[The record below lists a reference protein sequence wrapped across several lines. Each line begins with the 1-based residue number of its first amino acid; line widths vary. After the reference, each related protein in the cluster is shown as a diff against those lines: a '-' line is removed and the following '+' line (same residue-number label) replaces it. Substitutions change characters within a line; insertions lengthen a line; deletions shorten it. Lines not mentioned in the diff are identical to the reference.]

1 MTLFDIAYRCC
12 MLDKYGICN
21 DGARSGVSV
30 AQWCDVRFVMRTQIF
45 FFVPRSRQDEWIS
58 SFTTFQTVLFLNILG
73 LPHRVVGLLVNKKE
87 LSARVAFSL
96 CDRMKALLIPFEG
109 F

>member
-1 MTLFDIAYRCC
+1 MVR
-12 MLDKYGICN
+12 
-21 DGARSGVSV
+21 RSIRHEDS
-30 AQWCDVRFVMRTQIF
+30 F
-45 FFVPRSRQDEWIS
+45 FLCPALETRRMKQD
-58 SFTTFQTVLFLNILG
+58 ILG
-73 LPHRVVGLLVNKKE
+73 LPHRAAGLLVNKKE

>member
-1 MTLFDIAYRCC
+1 MVR
-12 MLDKYGICN
+12 
-21 DGARSGVSV
+21 RSIRHEDS
-30 AQWCDVRFVMRTQIF
+30 F
-45 FFVPRSRQDEWIS
+45 FFDSRSRQDEWIS

-73 LPHRVVGLLVNKKE
+73 LPHRAAGLLVNKKE

>member
-1 MTLFDIAYRCC
+1 MVRRSIRHEDSFSLCRAR
-12 MLDKYGICN
+12 DKTNEYLPSP
-21 DGARSGVSV
+21 A
-30 AQWCDVRFVMRTQIF
+30 
-45 FFVPRSRQDEWIS
+45 
-58 SFTTFQTVLFLNILG
+58 TFQTVLFLNILG
-73 LPHRVVGLLVNKKE
+73 LPHRAAGLLVNKKE

>member
-1 MTLFDIAYRCC
+1 MVR
-12 MLDKYGICN
+12 
-21 DGARSGVSV
+21 RSIRHEDS
-30 AQWCDVRFVMRTQIF
+30 F

-73 LPHRVVGLLVNKKE
+73 LPHRAAGLLVNKKE
-87 LSARVAFSL
+87 LIALVAFSL